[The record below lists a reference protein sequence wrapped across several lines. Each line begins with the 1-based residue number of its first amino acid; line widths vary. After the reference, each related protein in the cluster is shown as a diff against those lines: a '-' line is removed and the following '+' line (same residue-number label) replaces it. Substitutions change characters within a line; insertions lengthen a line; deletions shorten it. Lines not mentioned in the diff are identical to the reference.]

1 VQSNIKK
8 YNDATTI
15 IVAQR
20 ISSVEELDR
29 IIVMNNGEIV
39 GYDTH

>member
-1 VQSNIKK
+1 MQANIKA

-20 ISSVEELDR
+20 ISSVEDLDR
-29 IIVMNNGEIV
+29 IIVLDKGQVV
-39 GYDTH
+39 GYDNH